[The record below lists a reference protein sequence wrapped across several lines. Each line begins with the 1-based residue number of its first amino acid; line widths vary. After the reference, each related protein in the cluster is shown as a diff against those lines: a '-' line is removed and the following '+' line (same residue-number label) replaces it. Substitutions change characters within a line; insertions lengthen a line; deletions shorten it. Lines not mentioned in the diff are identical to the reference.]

1 MSFSG
6 FHILFTQQLSIQPGS
21 RNHNSGVLTDALAQG
36 QASFGPGEGRKQRYM
51 RYGLD
56 MEDMWD
62 STIKNENLSLQIN
75 VKFLNLLEYLLYNN
89 IYRQPYTTLH
99 KTIV

>member
-1 MSFSG
+1 MMHNDEHEKTHTLYIYIYQREIHVFSG

-36 QASFGPGEGRKQRYM
+36 QASLGPGEGNIDICDM
-51 RYGLD
+51 D

-62 STIKNENLSLQIN
+62 STIKNEDLSL
-75 VKFLNLLEYLLYNN
+75 
-89 IYRQPYTTLH
+89 
-99 KTIV
+99 